1 MVELPK
7 GVHRVVSRGREYFY
21 WSPGRATKHAAKPVR
36 LPDDP
41 TDPRFWVALR
51 EAQGQAGAAVVTVN
65 DVLDRYVTHAKF
77 LSLAAGSRAAYAKP
91 LKILRAGFGAWDAAS
106 LRPSHIREVVEGMS
120 DMPGAANTFLSA
132 AKAVSSWAVAR
143 DLFSAS
149 ITEGVEAY
157 KTSGGHKPWTDAQ
170 LAAAEK
176 HLTGMVRRGFF
187 LLRYTGQRGSDVV
200 RLGETYIDEGGFRI
214 TQQKTGREVW
224 VPIDD
229 ALAAEMATWDRVA
242 GPYLRHS
249 RGAYSRTLLD
259 QYFKKQRAAIP
270 GLAGCT
276 LHGLRGTR
284 VVELRRAGLTT
295 SQIQDQ
301 VGMSLAMIE
310 RYCRFADKKISG
322 KASVVSLRERR
333 KNPNL

>member
-1 MVELPK
+1 VVELPK

-36 LPDDP
+36 LPNDP
-41 TDPRFWVALR
+41 TDPKFWIALR
-51 EAQGQAGAAVVTVN
+51 EAQGQGGATIVTVN
-65 DVLDRYVTHAKF
+65 DVIDRYITSPKF
-77 LSLAAGSRAAYAKP
+77 RSLTPGTQGMYAKP
-91 LKILRAGFGAWDAAS
+91 LKVIRAGFGDWDASA
-106 LRPSHIREVVEGMS
+106 LRPSHLREVLEGMA
-120 DMPGAANTFLSA
+120 DMPGAANNLLSVA
-132 AKAVSSWAVAR
+132 RALSKWAVAR
-143 DLFSAS
+143 DLFPTS
-149 ITEGVEAY
+149 ISEGLEGY
-157 KTSGGHKPWTDAQ
+157 EKSGGHKPWSDKQ
-170 LAAAEK
+170 LAAAER

-200 RLGETYIDEGGFRI
+200 RLGETFIDDGGFRL

-224 VPIDD
+224 IPIDD
-229 ALAAEMATWDRVA
+229 ALAAEMATWERVP

-249 RGAYSRTLLD
+249 RGVYRRAILD
-259 QYFKKQRAAIP
+259 KHFAEQRECIP
-270 GLAGCT
+270 ELAGCT

-310 RYCRFADKKISG
+310 RYCRFADKKASG
-322 KASVVSLRERR
+322 KASVVTLRERR
-333 KNPNL
+333 KNAGL